1 MKDYPPIILTDS
13 SILVAYYS
21 AKDNYHNSV
30 FNFF

>member
-21 AKDNYHNSV
+21 AKDNYTQNGWDME
-30 FNFF
+30 